1 MTRIKKQKGDFLMF
15 KNRDDAAFKLAEKI
29 EHLKKLPQLI
39 ILAVPRGGL
48 PIGSILAKTL
58 HAPLDIILTKKIGAP
73 FNPEFAIGA
82 VTPESYFINVQYD
95 NPAYAEYID
104 HQVPLIQNLL
114 KERAKKYRGGKEPIS
129 ITGKNVIIVDDGV
142 ATGRTLLAAVKALKK
157 DKPRTIVIATPVIT
171 PEVKKR
177 LEEEVDEVISVITPE
192 YLGAIGE
199 FYEDFSQVDD
209 EEAIKILQESRT
221 LV

>member
-1 MTRIKKQKGDFLMF
+1 MF
-15 KNRDDAAFKLAEKI
+15 KNRIDAANQLAEKI
-29 EHLKKLPQLI
+29 EHLKKLPQLVV
-39 ILAVPRGGL
+39 LAVPRGGL
-48 PIGSILAKTL
+48 PIGAILAQIL

-95 NPAYAEYID
+95 NPAYAEYIEQ
-104 HQVPLIQNLL
+104 QVPLIQTLL
-114 KERAKKYRGGKEPIS
+114 KERAKKYRAGKEPIS
-129 ITGKNVIIVDDGV
+129 ITGKNVIIADDGV

-171 PEVKKR
+171 PEVKKI
-177 LEEEVDEVISVITPE
+177 LEEEVEEVISVITPE

-209 EEAIKILQESRT
+209 EAAIKILQESS
-221 LV
+221 LQ

>member
-1 MTRIKKQKGDFLMF
+1 MF
-15 KNRDDAAFKLAEKI
+15 KNRIDAANQLAEKI
-29 EHLKKLPQLI
+29 EHLKKLPQLVV
-39 ILAVPRGGL
+39 LAVPRGGL
-48 PIGSILAKTL
+48 PIGAILAQIL

-95 NPAYAEYID
+95 NPAYAEYIEQ
-104 HQVPLIQNLL
+104 QVPLIQTLL
-114 KERAKKYRGGKEPIS
+114 KERAKKYRAGKEPIS
-129 ITGKNVIIVDDGV
+129 ITGKNVIIADDGV

-171 PEVKKR
+171 PEVKKI
-177 LEEEVDEVISVITPE
+177 LEEEVEEVISVITPE

-209 EEAIKILQESRT
+209 EAAIKILQESRP
-221 LV
+221 LA